1 MNTITGDEPEATGNN
16 PGNKG
21 RSSSRVNR
29 RAVLRGL
36 LIALWFAILLLPF
49 KGLLPSLIL
58 FSALSLAIV
67 SVVLLRGY
75 AHTLIGKGVV
85 VREYICSRKVFRPS
99 SSVLRCLVLSVLM
112 VLPFFL
118 GDYLLD
124 VAILSGIYIILAL
137 GLNVVVG
144 FTGLLNLGFVAFYA
158 VGAYTYALLS
168 VKLGLGFWQALPFSL
183 ALTTLSGFILAIP
196 ALRLRGD
203 YLAIVTLGFGEIVRL
218 ILNNWD
224 TLTGGPN
231 GISGIASPYTFGLSL
246 GTLNRYYYVTLLT
259 VLLTYVVVG
268 RARSSRIGRAW
279 IAIREDEIGASSMGI
294 NTTRYKLYSFAFGSF
309 WAGLAGI
316 LFAAKMR
323 FVSPESFTFME
334 SVLILC
340 MVILG
345 GLGSIGGV
353 IVGSVILVV
362 LPEVLREVQSYR
374 MLALG
379 AGLILIMIFRP
390 QGLFS
395 GQKILKRFG

>member
-1 MNTITGDEPEATGNN
+1 MTT
-16 PGNKG
+16 
-21 RSSSRVNR
+21 RSRILKS
-29 RAVLRGL
+29 VLT
-36 LIALWFAILLLPF
+36 ALWFSVLFLPF
-49 KGLLPSLIL
+49 KGLVPSLIL
-58 FSALSLAIV
+58 FAALSVTILSLVFLREYAQTLA
-67 SVVLLRGY
+67 
-75 AHTLIGKGVV
+75 GKGGALIER
-85 VREYICSRKVFRPS
+85 VRSGITFRPS
-99 SSVLRCLVLSVLM
+99 PVATRCLVLIVILAM
-112 VLPFFL
+112 PLFL
-118 GDYLLD
+118 RDYLLD

-158 VGAYTYALLS
+158 VGAYTYALLN
-168 VKLGLGFWQALPFSL
+168 VKLGLGFWQALPVSI

-224 TLTGGPN
+224 SLTGGPN
-231 GISGIASPYTFGLSL
+231 GIPGIASARAFGLSL
-246 GTLNRYYYVTLLT
+246 ETLNRYYYVTFAA
-259 VLLTYVVVG
+259 VLLTWFVVSRV
-268 RARSSRIGRAW
+268 RSSKIGRAW
-279 IAIREDEIGASSMGI
+279 IAIREDEVGASSMGI
-294 NTTRYKLYSFAFGSF
+294 DTMRYKLYSFAFGSF
-309 WAGLAGI
+309 WAGLAGT

-353 IVGSVILVV
+353 IMGSVVLVV

-374 MLALG
+374 MIALG
-379 AGLILIMIFRP
+379 VGLILIMIFRP

-395 GQKILKRFG
+395 VQKIAKRAG

>member
-1 MNTITGDEPEATGNN
+1 MT
-16 PGNKG
+16 G
-21 RSSSRVNR
+21 RSLLKG
-29 RAVLRGL
+29 VLV
-36 LIALWFAILLLPF
+36 AAWFALLFLPF
-49 KGLLPSLIL
+49 KGLIPSLIL
-58 FSALSLAIV
+58 FAALAAGICSVVFLRQYALSLAAKTGEFVQRARSGITLRLSPLVTRIIV
-67 SVVLLRGY
+67 LAVVL
-75 AHTLIGKGVV
+75 A
-85 VREYICSRKVFRPS
+85 
-99 SSVLRCLVLSVLM
+99 M
-112 VLPFFL
+112 PFFL
-118 GDYLLD
+118 RDYLLD

-158 VGAYTYALLS
+158 VGAYAYALLN
-168 VKLGLGFWQALPFSL
+168 VKLGIGFWEALPLSIT
-183 ALTTLSGFILAIP
+183 LTTLAGFILAIP

-218 ILNNWD
+218 VLNNWD
-224 TLTGGPN
+224 SLTGGPN
-231 GISGIASPYTFGLSL
+231 GIPGIAPPRAFGLAL
-246 GTLNRYYYVTLLT
+246 ETLNRYYYVTFAA
-259 VLLTYVVVG
+259 VLLTYFVVNRV
-268 RARSSRIGRAW
+268 RSSKIGRAW
-279 IAIREDEIGASSMGI
+279 IAIREDEIGAASMGI
-294 NTTRYKLYSFAFGSF
+294 DTMRYKLYSFAFGSF
-309 WAGLAGI
+309 WAGLAGT

-353 IVGSVILVV
+353 IMGSVVLVV

-374 MLALG
+374 MIALG

-395 GQKILKRFG
+395 VQKIAKRAG

>member
-1 MNTITGDEPEATGNN
+1 
-16 PGNKG
+16 
-21 RSSSRVNR
+21 
-29 RAVLRGL
+29 
-36 LIALWFAILLLPF
+36 
-49 KGLLPSLIL
+49 
-58 FSALSLAIV
+58 
-67 SVVLLRGY
+67 
-75 AHTLIGKGVV
+75 
-85 VREYICSRKVFRPS
+85 
-99 SSVLRCLVLSVLM
+99 
-112 VLPFFL
+112 
-118 GDYLLD
+118 
-124 VAILSGIYIILAL
+124 
-137 GLNVVVG
+137 
-144 FTGLLNLGFVAFYA
+144 
-158 VGAYTYALLS
+158 VGAYTYALLN
-168 VKLGLGFWQALPFSL
+168 VKLGLGFWEALPLSL

-224 TLTGGPN
+224 SLTGGPN
-231 GISGIASPYTFGLSL
+231 GIPGIASPHTFGLSL
-246 GTLNRYYYVTLLT
+246 ETLNRYYYVTLAA
-259 VLLTYVVVG
+259 VLLTYVVVS
-268 RARSSRIGRAW
+268 RVRSSRIGRAW

-294 NTTRYKLYSFAFGSF
+294 STMRYKLYSFAFGSF

-353 IVGSVILVV
+353 IVGSAVLVI

-374 MLALG
+374 MIALG

-395 GQKILKRFG
+395 GQKISKRFG

>member
-1 MNTITGDEPEATGNN
+1 M
-16 PGNKG
+16 
-21 RSSSRVNR
+21 RS
-29 RAVLRGL
+29 L
-36 LIALWFAILLLPF
+36 LIALWFSLLFLPF
-49 KGLLPSLIL
+49 KGPLPSLIL
-58 FSALSLAIV
+58 FVSLSLTIITLV
-67 SVVLLRGY
+67 FLRGY
-75 AHTLIGKGVV
+75 AHTLIGQGGAMMQRIRSAKL
-85 VREYICSRKVFRPS
+85 FRPS
-99 SSVLRCLVLSVLM
+99 PLVTRSLLLFVLM
-112 VLPFFL
+112 ALPFFL
-118 GDYLLD
+118 RDYFLD

-158 VGAYTYALLS
+158 VGAYSYALLN
-168 VKLGLGFWQALPFSL
+168 VKLGLGFWQALPLSL

-224 TLTGGPN
+224 SLTGGPN
-231 GISGIASPYTFGLSL
+231 GISGIASPHLFGLPM
-246 GTLNRYYYVTLLT
+246 GTLNRYYYLILAAA
-259 VLLTYVVVG
+259 LLTYVVVS
-268 RARSSRIGRAW
+268 RIRSSRIGRAW

-294 NTTRYKLYSFAFGSF
+294 NTMRYKLYSFAFGAF
-309 WAGLAGI
+309 WAGLAGA

-353 IVGSVILVV
+353 IIGSVALVV
-362 LPEVLREVQSYR
+362 LPEVLREVQSFR
-374 MLALG
+374 MIALG

-395 GQKILKRFG
+395 VGQRVPKPLV

>member
-1 MNTITGDEPEATGNN
+1 MKGNSLSREAADA
-16 PGNKG
+16 PFVP
-21 RSSSRVNR
+21 RHSL
-29 RAVLRGL
+29 LRGV
-36 LIALWFAILLLPF
+36 LIALWFSLLFLPF
-49 KGLLPSLIL
+49 KGPVPSLML
-58 FSALSLAIV
+58 FVVLSL
-67 SVVLLRGY
+67 VLIAFVFL
-75 AHTLIGKGVV
+75 
-85 VREYICSRKVFRPS
+85 REYGHTVAAKWGAAAKRIRSGRTVRPS
-99 SSVLRCLVLSVLM
+99 SPAIRGLLLVMLLAV
-112 VLPFFL
+112 PFFL
-118 GDYLLD
+118 KDYLLD

-158 VGAYTYALLS
+158 VGAYAYALLT
-168 VKLGLGFWQALPFSL
+168 VKIGLGFWEALPLSL
-183 ALTTLSGFILAIP
+183 VLTTVCGFILAVP

-224 TLTGGPN
+224 SLTGGPN
-231 GISGIASPYTFGLSL
+231 GIPGIAFPHAFGLSL
-246 GTLNRYYYVTLLT
+246 ATLGRYYYVTLAA
-259 VLLTYVVVG
+259 VLLTYVVVS
-268 RARSSRIGRAW
+268 RVRSSRIGRAW

-294 NTTRYKLYSFAFGSF
+294 NTVRYKLYSFAFGAF
-309 WAGLAGI
+309 WAGLAGV

-334 SVLILC
+334 SVLIIC

-353 IVGSVILVV
+353 IIGSVILVA

-374 MLALG
+374 MIALG

-390 QGLFS
+390 QGLFG
-395 GQKILKRFG
+395 GQKISKRFG